1 MYSKKQNKSFLTN
14 YWFWAVCQLFCK
26 YLVWALWASCALVP
40 ARSGRGRG
48 TVPGW
53 QPLLSPLLSK
63 CISPILFIC
72 ISQIL
77 KFHISPEGKVGF
89 GWQLAGSTPLS
100 IISPG
105 HRFAS
110 DLPNS
115 GLRFASC
122 LGPIWPESR
131 QQFQLATLLCYY
143 YYDYDWCYFNNFL
156 ISKTDCPDI
165 REGSFPTENP
175 VHYLQFPDP
184 RYLNP
189 LLGAL
194 NDGGIARRAE
204 SPTLFWVGEPD

>member
-1 MYSKKQNKSFLTN
+1 MSKYLTN
-14 YWFWAVCQLFCK
+14 IWW
-26 YLVWALWASCALVP
+26 WALCSSCLLVP

-53 QPLLSPLLSK
+53 QPPLSPLLSK

-72 ISQIL
+72 TSQIL

-110 DLPNS
+110 DLPNT

-131 QQFQLATLLCYY
+131 QQFQLATLLFSD
-143 YYDYDWCYFNNFL
+143 YDYDWCYFNNFL

-165 REGSFPTENP
+165 REGSFPTGNP
-175 VHYLQFPDP
+175 VHYLQFQLLCRIPD
-184 RYLNP
+184 
-189 LLGAL
+189 
-194 NDGGIARRAE
+194 I
-204 SPTLFWVGEPD
+204 